1 MTSIYTKK
9 IYLDITPS
17 APPHDDEEQ
26 AYRLIKID
34 EVERFLRD
42 EVSYKESLLSSA
54 NVGLPPLCSASD
66 TVVIT
71 STTALEVASI
81 ATLTTG
87 VGLPISIVLASTG
100 LLLELGSAIVHK
112 TEKMFNSKAKKHDKS
127 RLWQSP
133 SLTLFQ
139 L

>member
-1 MTSIYTKK
+1 M
-9 IYLDITPS
+9 
-17 APPHDDEEQ
+17 
-26 AYRLIKID
+26 
-34 EVERFLRD
+34 F
-42 EVSYKESLLSSA
+42 
-54 NVGLPPLCSASD
+54 SD
-66 TVVIT
+66 TAVIT
-71 STTALEVASI
+71 SIKALEVASI